1 MRIKR
6 RSLQRQKGVV
16 IVVALFF
23 VALIAAM
30 AYVMMSR
37 LERDTVRTSLLLHDT
52 QAELYAQGSI
62 DWAIEQ
68 LRNNLSRKKP
78 DKPVDVMPAKSPT
91 NEANGYIISSTITD
105 MQARLNLNNLTTVE
119 AQADF
124 KHLLRIVDPNITE
137 EKAQEISMA
146 VMDWITPG
154 QQQNEYNKYYMSL
167 SPPYRAAHRTMA
179 SVSELQLVKGMT
191 PDLFKALQPYVTALP
206 TTTLIN
212 VQNAPAPVIAALSP
226 GMTLETGKA
235 VEKIRSQLNLP
246 TTQAFL
252 NLDLVKNHNVPAD
265 KITVESNYF
274 LAETT
279 VAIEKQQ
286 VVLYTLLERTG
297 NESKNAVSV
306 IWQSK
311 SVMG

>member
-23 VALIAAM
+23 VALIATM
-30 AYVMMSR
+30 SYVMMAR
-37 LERDTVRTSLLLHDT
+37 LERDTVRTSLLLRDV

-62 DWAIEQ
+62 DWAMEQ

-78 DKPVDVMPAKSPT
+78 DKPVDVMPVKSPV
-91 NEANGYIISSTITD
+91 NETNGYTISSTITD

-124 KHLLRIVDPNITE
+124 KRVLRIVDPEMTE
-137 EKAQEISMA
+137 QKAQEIAMA

-167 SPPYRAAHRTMA
+167 SPPYRAAHRAMA

-191 PDLFKALQPYVTALP
+191 PNLFKSLRPYVTALP
-206 TTTLIN
+206 TATLIN
-212 VQNAPAPVIAALSP
+212 VQNAPAPVIASLSP

-235 VEKIRSQLNLP
+235 VEKVRSQLSIP

-252 NLDLVKNHNVPAD
+252 SLDLVKNHNIPAD

-274 LAETT
+274 LVETT

-297 NESKNAVSV
+297 NESKNTVSV

-311 SVMG
+311 SVEG